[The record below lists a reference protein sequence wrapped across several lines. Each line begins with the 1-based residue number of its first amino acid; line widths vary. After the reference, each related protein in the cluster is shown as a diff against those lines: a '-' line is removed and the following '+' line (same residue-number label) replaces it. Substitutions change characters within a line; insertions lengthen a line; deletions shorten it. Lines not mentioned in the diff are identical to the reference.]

1 MQVAINSL
9 TGKTKAQIFGSKARC
24 LKTTKQLIA
33 LAKSMNASISDLI
46 DGTKI
51 LTFSDGTKRTIQCQN
66 LLLESVRESVQ
77 ELGEYLTKYPDQL
90 SQIGSGVMELL
101 TNAEYFAKAAM
112 NSYTTDRGHC
122 RRVAENHLESL
133 HDSFPQIFSKKNAV
147 RALN

>member
-9 TGKTKAQIFGSKARC
+9 TGKTKAQIFRSKSRC
-24 LKTTKQLIA
+24 LKTTKQLIT
-33 LAKSMNASISDLI
+33 LAKSMNANISDLI

-77 ELGEYLTKYPDQL
+77 ELGEYLTKYPDQI

-101 TNAEYFAKAAM
+101 TSAEYFAKAAM
-112 NSYTTDRGHC
+112 NSYTTDQGHC
-122 RRVAENHLESL
+122 RRVAENHLKSL
-133 HDSFPQIFSKKNAV
+133 HDSFPEIFSKKNAV
-147 RALN
+147 RELN

>member
-9 TGKTKAQIFGSKARC
+9 TGKTKAQIFSSKSRC
-24 LKTTKQLIA
+24 LKTTKQLIT
-33 LAKSMNASISDLI
+33 LAKSMNANISDLI

-66 LLLESVRESVQ
+66 LILESVRESVQ

-101 TNAEYFAKAAM
+101 TSAEFFAKAAT
-112 NSYTTDRGHC
+112 NSYTTDQGHC

-133 HDSFPQIFSKKNAV
+133 YDSFPQIFSKKNAV

>member
-9 TGKTKAQIFGSKARC
+9 TGKTKAQIFSSKSRC
-24 LKTTKQLIA
+24 LKTTKQLIT
-33 LAKSMNASISDLI
+33 LAKSMNANISDLI

-66 LLLESVRESVQ
+66 LILESVRESVQ
-77 ELGEYLTKYPDQL
+77 ELGEYLTKYPDQI

-101 TNAEYFAKAAM
+101 TSAEYFAKAAM
-112 NSYTTDRGHC
+112 NSYTTDQGHC

-133 HDSFPQIFSKKNAV
+133 HDSFPQVFSKKNAV
-147 RALN
+147 KALN

>member
-9 TGKTKAQIFGSKARC
+9 TGKTKAKIFRSKARC
-24 LKTTKQLIA
+24 LKTTKQLIT
-33 LAKSMNASISDLI
+33 LAKSMNANISDLI

-66 LLLESVRESVQ
+66 LILESVRESVQ
-77 ELGEYLTKYPDQL
+77 ELGEYLTKYPDQI

-101 TNAEYFAKAAM
+101 TSAEYFAKAAM
-112 NSYTTDRGHC
+112 NSYTTDQGHC

-133 HDSFPQIFSKKNAV
+133 HDSFPQVFSKKNAV
-147 RALN
+147 KALN

>member
-9 TGKTKAQIFGSKARC
+9 TGKTKAQIFRSKARC

-33 LAKSMNASISDLI
+33 LAKSMNASVSDLI

-101 TNAEYFAKAAM
+101 TSAEFFAKATM
-112 NSYTTDRGHC
+112 NSYTTDQGHC